1 MIRIRIPISKLVIII
16 EIIIVVRI
24 SIKSTLIG

>member
-1 MIRIRIPISKLVIII
+1 MIRIRIPMSKLVIII

>member
-1 MIRIRIPISKLVIII
+1 MIRIRIPMTELVIII
-16 EIIIVVRI
+16 EIIIEVRI